1 MGAYAKAKE
10 LGREAVLEKIDSLGI
25 CETGVYREKMTDHL
39 KAAEEAAAK
48 EGEELCLVAALNNAD
63 TDCVF
68 LELVKKDPEKIIEG
82 CAIAAI
88 AAGTEKAALVLPEKE
103 EELAASLRE
112 KAAPYGVE
120 VRNEFINIRRNLPS
134 RLKGS

>member
-48 EGEELCLVAALNNAD
+48 EGEEQARKKLLLSFLRRKRNWQPPSGRKQLRTGLKCGMNSSTSAATPAM
-63 TDCVF
+63 
-68 LELVKKDPEKIIEG
+68 P
-82 CAIAAI
+82 
-88 AAGTEKAALVLPEKE
+88 
-103 EELAASLRE
+103 
-112 KAAPYGVE
+112 
-120 VRNEFINIRRNLPS
+120 
-134 RLKGS
+134 